1 MRSRGQAGAQHSQSA
16 APGKT
21 ADNPKTAGFCPNKAG
36 FICGCVG
43 NLTDSLREHCGN
55 GLPELEGGAMAK
67 YDRETLT
74 VLRNALDG
82 AWALLPDDR

>member
-1 MRSRGQAGAQHSQSA
+1 
-16 APGKT
+16 
-21 ADNPKTAGFCPNKAG
+21 
-36 FICGCVG
+36 
-43 NLTDSLREHCGN
+43 
-55 GLPELEGGAMAK
+55 LEGGAMAK